1 MWSSSMGGNSSMSS
15 SPGVFR
21 PTVLGRPCSLPGG
34 PLRFAEGRGSLTAS
48 SESSLES
55 ALPAASSSDEL
66 DELEESLWLRYGT
79 RLTLESDRG
88 PHDDTTACWA
98 LPPSG
103 PHWPSPFTTW
113 STRKLTTSTASA
125 IPSTA
130 SAISST
136 VSATLSS
143 TASATLSSMAS
154 ATLSS
159 TASATPSSTASATLS
174 SAASATLSSTAPTTT
189 STPSSCCKR
198 GAVSCCGLSVAAATS
213 STLSCVVWP
222 SIAYRRHGFPTLTIR
237 LGDRGHLKS
246 LASHDVLGIRRP
258 QPRAR

>member
-55 ALPAASSSDEL
+55 ALPAASSSEVLDEL
-66 DELEESLWLRYGT
+66 DESLWLRYGT

-88 PHDDTTACWA
+88 PHGDTAACWA

-103 PHWPSPFTTW
+103 PRWPSPFTTW
-113 STRKLTTSTASA
+113 STRKLTTSTASKTTSTASA

-130 SAISST
+130 SAIP
-136 VSATLSS
+136 A
-143 TASATLSSMAS
+143 
-154 ATLSS
+154 
-159 TASATPSSTASATLS
+159 TASATPSSTASETPSGTPSSTASAIPSTASPIPAT
-174 SAASATLSSTAPTTT
+174 ASATPSSKAPTTM
-189 STPSSCCKR
+189 STPSSCSKR
-198 GAVSCCGLSVAAATS
+198 GAVSCCGLSVAAAATC

-222 SIAYRRHGFPTLTIR
+222 SIAHRRHGFPM
-237 LGDRGHLKS
+237 
-246 LASHDVLGIRRP
+246 
-258 QPRAR
+258 